1 MVAGTA
7 SVGSRRLCSRPGCSE
22 RAAVTLTYDYGH
34 SHVWLDELLAERDP
48 HAYDLCLRH
57 AGRLSVPHGW
67 MLDDR
72 RRVDHPIL
80 LAVWPLAGASVRRS
94 VATGRR

>member
-1 MVAGTA
+1 MVAGIA

-22 RAAVTLTYDYGH
+22 RAAVTLTYDYGR

-57 AGRLSVPHGW
+57 AARLSVPHGW

-80 LAVWPLAGASVRRS
+80 LAV
-94 VATGRR
+94 